1 MGARLLM
8 PWKSAQ
14 RALAALWLVAI
25 CGCAA
30 LPPREPVPASSAYTD
45 TAATTLGRIAAQ
57 SLPSGAESGFRL
69 LPVGEH
75 AFATRTT
82 LAAKAER
89 SLDAQYYHV
98 HADPAGAT
106 FLRELRDAAQ
116 RGVRVRL
123 LVDDYHANPVYPL
136 LTGLAAHANVEV
148 RLFNPLPAR
157 YGSPLW
163 RLLKSLPE
171 FERANRR
178 MHNKLFVA
186 DNAIAVYGGRN
197 VADEYF
203 MRHGVANFIDLDVL
217 SVGAVV
223 PSLSESFDRYWN
235 SEHAYPL
242 QQVLGPIGNAAQ
254 ARQRFDEQARTLHL
268 NERDV
273 QQPSNDPLG
282 NRSVPLQ
289 LAEGKLLTFGGSAQ
303 VFADP
308 PEKITAPVLLNK
320 PTAAMLGNLEV
331 IAGARSEVV
340 IVTPY
345 FVPGVIGMSMMEDA
359 AQRGGRTVIITNSLG
374 STDEPLVH
382 HYYAKYRQAML
393 RMGVELHE
401 LSPTG
406 PQRSTAFGNFGR
418 STGRLHAKA
427 AVVDQR
433 WLLVGSVNLDGRS
446 ALYNTELAVVIDCP
460 PVAKATSQ
468 LGAGEGLTSMYRV
481 QLAADR
487 ENLEWHILGD
497 DKRPRVHT
505 DEPDSGVFGRFW
517 LWLQSLIIAEDQL

>member
-1 MGARLLM
+1 MRTITAWARRGLLM
-8 PWKSAQ
+8 LVMAS
-14 RALAALWLVAI
+14 LW
-25 CGCAA
+25 GCAA
-30 LPPREPVPASSAYTD
+30 LPPREPVPVTTAFTD
-45 TAATTLGRIAAQ
+45 TAATTLGHVAAQ
-57 SLPSGAESGFRL
+57 SLPFGAESGFRL

-75 AFATRTT
+75 AFVTRTR
-82 LAAKAER
+82 LMAQAER

-123 LVDDYHANPVYPL
+123 LVDDYHAGPVYNL

-157 YGSPLW
+157 YGAPLW
-163 RLLKSLPE
+163 RLLKSLPDIE
-171 FERANRR
+171 LANRR

-223 PSLSESFDRYWN
+223 PQLSASFDRYWN
-235 SEHAYPL
+235 SEHAYPV
-242 QQVLGPIGNAAQ
+242 QQVLGPISDPVR
-254 ARQRFDEQARTLHL
+254 ARQRFDEQARAMHL
-268 NERDV
+268 NEAEL
-273 QQPSNDPLG
+273 QMPLNDPLG
-282 NRSVPLQ
+282 NRSIPAQ
-289 LAEGKLLTFGGSAQ
+289 LAEGKLLTFGGRAQ

-308 PEKITAPVLLNK
+308 PEKVTAPVVLNK
-320 PTAAMLGNLEV
+320 PTAAMLGNLEI

-359 AQRGGRTVIITNSLG
+359 AQRGGRTVVITNSLG

-382 HYYAKYRQAML
+382 HYYAKYRAAML

-418 STGRLHAKA
+418 SMGRLHAKA

-487 ENLEWHILGD
+487 EKLEWHILGD

-505 DEPDSGVFGRFW
+505 DEPDSGYFGRFW